1 MQPMSQTRLAAIH
14 PALSEL
20 CMHLARIADVR
31 AAAALLEWD
40 QETYMPAGAASVRA
54 EQLATLHQ
62 LAHEWLISERT
73 GELLEAAAA
82 AVQDLPAEHL
92 AVRLVE
98 VVREDYEKARRIPPA
113 LVAALARTES
123 EACEAWKQAR
133 QEDNY
138 ARFAPYLERLLTL
151 NREKAEAL
159 GYEAHPYDALLDQ
172 YEPGMT
178 AADVQRLFEQLRVHL
193 VPLAQAFSAQPQP
206 EHAFLQRYV
215 DPERQWRLNRM
226 LLKAIGFDLQRGRL
240 DASVH
245 PFSTGIAI
253 ADVRLTTRIDPHD
266 FTSGLFATL
275 HEAGHGLYE
284 QGIDPV
290 LERTPLADGASLG
303 LHESQSRLWENLIGR
318 SLPFWEYF
326 FPHLQQLLEGV
337 LDDVSLEAFYR
348 AINRV
353 QPSLIRVEA
362 DEVTYNL
369 HILLRFE
376 LELALLE
383 GNLSVQDLPEAW
395 NEGMQRYLGLQ
406 PTTLREGVLQDI
418 HWSQGAFGYFPTYT
432 LGNLMAAQL
441 WRALT
446 AALPEA
452 VICMQQGDFQPI
464 LTWLR
469 ERIHTYGRAW
479 KAPVLLEQV
488 TGRPLEVEP
497 WLTYIREKYQALYPA
512 ASVSLL

>member
-1 MQPMSQTRLAAIH
+1 MAKTSPFAIH
-14 PALSEL
+14 PALDEL
-20 CMHLARIADVR
+20 RAHLARMMDLR

-40 QETYMPAGAASVRA
+40 QETYMPAGAAAVRA
-54 EQLATLHQ
+54 EQLGTLHR
-62 LAHEWLISERT
+62 LAHEWFIAERT

-82 AVQDLPAEHL
+82 AVHGLPPKHL

-98 VVREDYEKARRIPPA
+98 VVREDYDKARRVPPE

-123 EACEAWKQAR
+123 EAREAWKQAR
-133 QEDNY
+133 QENHY
-138 ARFAPYLERLLTL
+138 ATFAPYLERLLAL

-159 GYEAHPYDALLDQ
+159 GYEKHPYDALLDQ

-178 AADVQRLFEQLRVHL
+178 TEAVQTLFEQLRTHL
-193 VPLAQAFSAQPQP
+193 VPLVQTLCEQSQP
-206 EHAFLQRYV
+206 EAAFLHRYV
-215 DPERQWRLNRM
+215 EPERQWALNR
-226 LLKAIGFDLQRGRL
+226 LVLEAIGFDLQRGRL

-266 FTSGLFATL
+266 FASGLFATL

-318 SLPFWEYF
+318 SLPFWA
-326 FPHLQQLLEGV
+326 HLYPRLREHLPGV
-337 LDDVSLEAFYR
+337 LDDVPLDAFYR

-353 QPSLIRVEA
+353 QPTLIRVEA

-376 LELALLE
+376 LEVALIE
-383 GNLSVQDLPEAW
+383 GSLSVQDLPAAW
-395 NEGMQRYLGLQ
+395 DESMQRYLRLR
-406 PTTLREGVLQDI
+406 PETLREGVLQDI
-418 HWSQGAFGYFPTYT
+418 HWAQGAFGYFPTYT
-432 LGNLMAAQL
+432 LGNLISAQL
-441 WRALT
+441 WRAIEQAIPDVT
-446 AALPEA
+446 A
-452 VICMQQGDFQPI
+452 CMQEGDFRPM

-469 ERIHTYGRAW
+469 TQIHRHGRAW
-479 KAPVLLEQV
+479 KAPVLLQRA
-488 TGRPLEVEP
+488 TGHPLDAEP
-497 WLTYIREKYQALYPA
+497 WLTYIRKKYQALYPA
-512 ASVSLL
+512 ASVSLS

>member
-1 MQPMSQTRLAAIH
+1 MDNTHPFMLH
-14 PALSEL
+14 PALSAL
-20 CMHLARIADVR
+20 CKHLARIADVR

-40 QETYMPAGAASVRA
+40 QETYMPAEAAAVRA

-62 LAHEWLISERT
+62 LAHEWLTSEQT

-82 AVQDLPAEHL
+82 ALKGLPSEHL

-98 VVREDYEKARRIPPA
+98 VVREDYDKARRIPSA
-113 LVAALARTES
+113 LVAALARTGS
-123 EACEAWKQAR
+123 EALEAWKRAR
-133 QEDNY
+133 QENAY
-138 ARFAPYLERLLTL
+138 ALFAPYLEQLLTL

-159 GYEAHPYDALLDQ
+159 GYTKHPYDALLDQ

-178 AADVQRLFEQLRVHL
+178 TEAVQALFEQLRAHL
-193 VPLAQAFSAQPQP
+193 VPLTQAFSAQPQP
-206 EHAFLQRYV
+206 ADAFLKRHV
-215 DPERQWRLNRM
+215 DPQRQWTLNRM
-226 LLKAIGFDLQRGRL
+226 LLETIGFDLQRGRL

-245 PFSTGIAI
+245 PFSTGIAPT
-253 ADVRLTTRIDPHD
+253 DVRLTTRIDPHD

-284 QGIDPV
+284 QGIDPI

-326 FPHLQQLLEGV
+326 YPRLCAHLPGV
-337 LDDVSLEAFYR
+337 LDDVPLEAFYR

-376 LELALLE
+376 LEVALIE
-383 GNLSVQDLPEAW
+383 GTLSVQDLPAAWDEA
-395 NEGMQRYLGLQ
+395 MQRYLGLQ

-441 WRALT
+441 WEALT

-452 VICMQQGDFQPI
+452 VTCMQQGDFQPI
-464 LTWLR
+464 LIWLR
-469 ERIHTYGRAW
+469 QRIHRYGRAW
-479 KAPVLLEQV
+479 KAPVLLQQA
-488 TGRPLEVEP
+488 TGRPPEAEP
-497 WLTYIREKYQALYPA
+497 WLTYIREKYQTLYPT

>member
-1 MQPMSQTRLAAIH
+1 MNRPALFSEH
-14 PALSEL
+14 PALSRL
-20 CMHLARIADVR
+20 CAHLARIADVR

-40 QETYMPAGAASVRA
+40 QETYMPSGATGVRA
-54 EQLATLHQ
+54 EQLSTLHR
-62 LAHEWLISERT
+62 LAHEWFISEET
-73 GELLEAAAA
+73 GVLLEAAAA
-82 AVQDLPAEHL
+82 AVSGWPPDDL
-92 AVRLVE
+92 AVRLVA
-98 VVREDYEKARRIPPA
+98 VVREDYDRARRLPPE
-113 LVAALARTES
+113 LVAALARTET
-123 EACEAWKQAR
+123 EAREAWKQAR
-133 QEDNY
+133 QENNY
-138 ARFAPYLERLLTL
+138 MLFAPYLEQLLNL

-159 GYEAHPYDALLDQ
+159 GYEAHPYDALLEQ

-178 AADVQRLFEQLRVHL
+178 TADVQRLFEQLRAHL
-193 VPLAQAFSAQPQP
+193 VPLVQELGGQSQPA
-206 EHAFLQRYV
+206 HAFLHRHV
-215 DPERQWRLNRM
+215 DAERQWKLNRM
-226 LLKAIGFDLQRGRL
+226 LLEVVGFDLQRGRL

-253 ADVRLTTRIDPHD
+253 SDVRLTTRIDPHD

-284 QGIDPV
+284 QGIDPA

-326 FPHLQQLLEGV
+326 FPHLQRLLEGV

-383 GNLSVQDLPEAW
+383 DSLSVQDLPEAW
-395 NEGMQRYLGLQ
+395 NDRMQCYLGLR
-406 PTTLREGVLQDI
+406 PVTFREGVLQDI

-432 LGNLMAAQL
+432 LGNLMSAQL
-441 WRALT
+441 WEALEQEI
-446 AALPEA
+446 ADVA
-452 VICMQQGDFQPI
+452 VYIRRGDFHPV
-464 LTWLR
+464 LAWLR
-469 ERIHTYGRAW
+469 QQIHRYGRAW
-479 KAPVLLEQV
+479 KAPVLLQQA
-488 TGRPLEVEP
+488 TGNQLRVEP
-497 WLTYIREKYQALYPA
+497 WLAYIRKKYQALYPT
-512 ASVSLL
+512 ASVSWS